1 MGLIKLAKTAQPQ
14 KMVQRAAT
22 TSKTSTKDNQ
32 QDSIV
37 DKSKEET
44 VNQSTY
50 FTILYDNETR
60 Q

>member
-1 MGLIKLAKTAQPQ
+1 MVTA
-14 KMVQRAAT
+14 AAT

-44 VNQSTY
+44 VNTELPISQSYMT
-50 FTILYDNETR
+50 TKQNDE
-60 Q
+60 

>member
-1 MGLIKLAKTAQPQ
+1 
-14 KMVQRAAT
+14 MVQAAAT

-44 VNQSTY
+44 VNRVAY